1 MRKIGVTLASLSVAA
16 VLTGV
21 ATAGLAPSPVKTGTV
36 NELSPA
42 ASGDWFAWTQSPA
55 DSPSR
60 THVRVE
66 EPPIDGADDIRV
78 NPTGTTA
85 WTGGVEGDA
94 LVYQE
99 IDDGDSDIRL
109 VADLNVRPFV
119 ITSPPVNTDRW
130 EWHPTISTDSNTDR
144 WILFGRQNTSNWTQK
159 IYAYNLDAPELRLLE
174 EVTNRRYSLIPGQIN
189 GDWATWTVCKPN
201 CHVRYDNLLDSSL
214 RETVPRPSYVRHQYG
229 SSISD
234 DGVVYF
240 VRSGAG
246 CGEKVKLFRR
256 EAGSNQLLVDYPD
269 NRDTFFT
276 YASDEVANEV
286 YYDRVRCGS
295 GAWDIFKVTD

>member
-1 MRKIGVTLASLSVAA
+1 LRKIAVTLASLAGAA
-16 VLTGV
+16 LLTGV
-21 ATAGLAPSPVKTGTV
+21 AMAGFAQSPVKTGTV

-42 ASGDWFAWTQSPA
+42 ASTDWFAWTQSPA

-60 THVRVE
+60 ANVWAETMPV
-66 EPPIDGADDIRV
+66 DGVGDFRV
-78 NPTGTTA
+78 NEPGTRA
-85 WTGGVEGDA
+85 WTGGIEGDQ

-99 IDDGDSDIRL
+99 IESGDSDIRL
-109 VADLNVRPFV
+109 HNLTANLPLANEP
-119 ITSPPVNTDRW
+119 INTDRW
-130 EWHPTISTDSNTDR
+130 EWHPSISTDSNTDR

-159 IYAYNLDAPELRLLE
+159 IYAYNLDVPELRLLE
-174 EVTNRRYSLIPGQIN
+174 EVANRQYSLIPGQIN
-189 GDWATWTVCKPN
+189 GDWVTWTACKPN
-201 CHVRYDNLLDSSL
+201 CHVRRDNLNDSL
-214 RETVPRPSYVRHQYG
+214 PRKTIPRPSYVRHQYG

-256 EAGSNQLLVDYPD
+256 EAGSNQLLVDYRD

-276 YASDEVANEV
+276 YVSDEVANDV

-295 GAWDIFKVTD
+295 GAWDILKVTD